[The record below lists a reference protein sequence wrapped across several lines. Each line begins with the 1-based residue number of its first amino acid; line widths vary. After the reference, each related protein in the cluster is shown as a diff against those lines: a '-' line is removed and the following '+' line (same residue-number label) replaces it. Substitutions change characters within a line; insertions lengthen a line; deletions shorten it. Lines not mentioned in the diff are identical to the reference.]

1 MAFLPSSRYAK
12 IETVAA
18 TAAGGRP
25 VTAVKLRR
33 LPQVDGSAHTVA
45 ERDRLDIL
53 AFEQLGDATRFWSIA
68 DANSE
73 LEAEALTATAGETL
87 NLPTT

>member
-12 IETVAA
+12 IETVET
-18 TAAGGRP
+18 TASGGRP

-33 LPQVDGSAHTVA
+33 LPQTEGVPHTV
-45 ERDRLDIL
+45 EDRDRLDIL
-53 AFEQLGDATRFWSIA
+53 AFERLGDATRFWSIA
-68 DANSE
+68 DANTE
-73 LEAEALTATAGETL
+73 LEAESLTDGAGETL

>member
-12 IETVAA
+12 LDTVET
-18 TAAGGRP
+18 TAAGGRK
-25 VTAVKLRR
+25 VTAIKLRR
-33 LPQVDGSAHTVA
+33 LPQVDGTPHTVA

-68 DANSE
+68 DANQE
-73 LEAEALTATAGETL
+73 LEAEKLADTAGETL
-87 NLPTT
+87 NLPTA